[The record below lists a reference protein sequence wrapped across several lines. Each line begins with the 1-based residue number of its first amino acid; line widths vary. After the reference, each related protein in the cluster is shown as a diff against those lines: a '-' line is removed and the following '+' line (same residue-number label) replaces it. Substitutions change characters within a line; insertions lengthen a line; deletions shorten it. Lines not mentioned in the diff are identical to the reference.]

1 MAFIRKRRTSAT
13 GVTYSLIEAY
23 RQPGVSP
30 RQRLLA
36 NLGPCK
42 SLEERIVSL
51 IQEAAELPRRRGAA
65 DLEQRRERFAW
76 LKAELEKLE
85 RVRDELATR
94 VDKRFKVNRA
104 A

>member
-1 MAFIRKRRTSAT
+1 MAFIRKRVT
-13 GVTYSLIEAY
+13 GPNTFTFTLLEAY
-23 RQPGVSP
+23 RVP
-30 RQRLLA
+30 QRLPQQRILA
-36 NLGPCK
+36 NLGPCP
-42 SLEERIVSL
+42 SLEERIVML
-51 IQEAAELPRRRGAA
+51 CQEAAELRRSRGVA

-94 VDKRFKVNRA
+94 VDRRRKRA